1 MSNEAN
7 SKVLKI
13 IGSQLQQYRGIDRIV
28 AKRLL
33 VLLQPEIVEPRRDI
47 HRRLPDA
54 SPTLTEFKW
63 YANAQRGS
71 SPGRVTRCM
80 TRRQPW

>member
-33 VLLQPEIVEPRRDI
+33 VLLHFEATEP
-47 HRRLPDA
+47 
-54 SPTLTEFKW
+54 
-63 YANAQRGS
+63 G
-71 SPGRVTRCM
+71 
-80 TRRQPW
+80 